1 MTSSENKKKNE
12 DHLKK
17 LENDRIKFE
26 ADTAILVTELER
38 EDTFQ
43 IRRSKTY
50 PNIYL
55 IRPSMFS
62 AIVGLYR
69 TMIIK
74 NKDMHRRDIEFRTK
88 EEIIKEFDEFKN
100 DLLEKQFDKINKQC
114 ENISKHAQKIID
126 SGTEIKESIRVVSE
140 THMGALKNKIEN
152 FKIEKK
158 VINKIPD
165 SSENKTNELEN
176 EIDLKLVTK
185 Y

>member
-1 MTSSENKKKNE
+1 MNSSENKKRNE

-17 LENDRIKFE
+17 LENDRIKFS

-38 EDTFQ
+38 EDIFQ
-43 IRRSKTY
+43 IRRSKNY

-55 IRPSMFS
+55 IRPTMFS

-74 NKDMHRRDIEFRTK
+74 NKDMHRKDIEFRTK
-88 EEIIKEFDEFKN
+88 EEIIKEFNDFKN

-114 ENISKHAQKIID
+114 ENINDHAQKIID
-126 SGTEIKESIRVVSE
+126 SGTKIKESIRIVSE
-140 THMGALKNKIEN
+140 THMSALKKKIEN

-158 VINKIPD
+158 VINKI
-165 SSENKTNELEN
+165 SNSLENKENKLEK
-176 EIDLKLVTK
+176 EKEFKFLIE
-185 Y
+185 